1 MKTPHRMARQVE
13 ELSAKLGKHL
23 AGKSPEVQSAALA
36 DCCAMYL
43 AGHRVEGDSE
53 ATAALRATLL
63 ASLVELIRSLIEPNA
78 KEIDARL
85 KRSRQ

>member
-1 MKTPHRMARQVE
+1 MTQHRMARQVE

-36 DCCAMYL
+36 DCCAMHL
-43 AGHRVEGDSE
+43 AGHRVEGDPE

-63 ASLVELIRSLIEPNA
+63 ASLVELIERLVEPNA
-78 KEIDARL
+78 KEIDDRL
-85 KRSRQ
+85 KRARQ

>member
-1 MKTPHRMARQVE
+1 MISDQTVRQIL
-13 ELSAKLGKHL
+13 ELSPQLGKLL

-43 AGHRVEGDSE
+43 AGHRVKDDPE
-53 ATAALRATLL
+53 ATAALRAELL
-63 ASLVELIRSLIEPNA
+63 AALVELIRELIEPNA

-85 KRSRQ
+85 KWSRQ